1 MQKRTLHFI
10 IIGAIVLA
18 LAALITVV
26 VLLINQSK
34 QPSETSMDQTVNAA
48 FIIDLLPEQSASSES
63 FENYLVAQQP
73 STQDTLYVKS
83 SDLNSLV
90 SVPAELGLA
99 ITNKDN
105 TPITSEQLTS
115 LEKSITETIQS
126 HGVTKLNTEA
136 PSGTVAI
143 YTSSVTTCN
152 LEGVV
157 GATQLTFVCVDTS
170 NIEPRLATISD
181 LIKIWGSDK
190 PHPFITATIAES
202 DNKANALALLIFSNA
217 DNSITASPL
226 YKKDG
231 DTWEFVADTLPQQG
245 QDSAGGKAASSPLIE
260 ELFTDETYGPLAR
273 KVFGAEDN

>member
-18 LAALITVV
+18 VAALVTIG

-34 QPSETSMDQTVNAA
+34 QPSETSIDHTVDAA

-73 STQDTLYVKS
+73 STQNTLYVKS
-83 SDLNSLV
+83 SNLNSLV
-90 SVPAELGLA
+90 SVPAEQGLA

-115 LEKSITETIQS
+115 LEKSILETVQG
-126 HGVTKLNTEA
+126 HGVTKLNAKA
-136 PSGTVAI
+136 PSGTIAI
-143 YTSSVTTCN
+143 YTSASTTCN

-157 GATQLTFVCVDTS
+157 GATQVTFVCVDTS
-170 NIEPRLATISD
+170 NIESRLSTISD

-231 DTWEFVADTLPQQG
+231 DTWEFIADTLPQQG
-245 QDSAGGKAASSPLIE
+245 QNAAGGKAASSPLIE
-260 ELFTDETYGPLAR
+260 ELFKDETYGPLAQQ
-273 KVFGAEDN
+273 VFGTTDN

>member
-105 TPITSEQLTS
+105 TPISSEQLTS
-115 LEKSITETIQS
+115 LEKSITETVQG
-126 HGVTKLNTEA
+126 HGVTKLNAEA
-136 PSGTVAI
+136 PSGTIAI
-143 YTSSVTTCN
+143 YTSSTTTCN
-152 LEGVV
+152 LEGVA
-157 GATQLTFVCVDTS
+157 GATQVTFVCVDNS
-170 NIEPRLATISD
+170 NIKSRLITISD

-190 PHPFITATIAES
+190 SHPYITATVAES
-202 DNKANALALLIFSNA
+202 DDKAKALYLLMFSNT
-217 DNSITASPL
+217 DNSIVASPL

-231 DTWEFVADTLPQQG
+231 STWEFITDTSPQQD
-245 QDSAGGKAASSPLIE
+245 QNSAGGKAVTSPLIE
-260 ELFTDETYGPLAR
+260 ELSKDQTYGPLTQKIFATS
-273 KVFGAEDN
+273 NN